1 MGKIVGID
9 LGTTTSALSYL
20 NDIGRPEIVANA
32 DGERIMPSAVY
43 FADDQ
48 RVLTGKEAIRSRQ
61 DNASRA
67 IRWIKRKMGEENY
80 SVNIDGKSYSP
91 AEISSFI
98 IKKLIQ
104 DAELQIGKIADVLIT
119 VPANFEDAAR
129 NATINAGK
137 IAGVNVIGLVNEPT
151 AAAYYYAVVHEIQG
165 KVLIFDLGG
174 GTLDVTIANINQ
186 NDVKIINSKGD
197 RNLGGFNFDQMLV
210 SYFEQYYK
218 DKTSGGKLFEN
229 DEEKAIIEDYAE
241 DTKISLSKKQTVPFR
256 LQGSDGTVKGE
267 LSREKYA
274 EIIDSELTRI
284 QMLVECTLD
293 EANETAGSVDHV
305 ILVGGS
311 TRLPA
316 VRDLLVKIFGK
327 APEMVGNVDEVVSL
341 GAALYAGRRVADE
354 KPDSL
359 PAGIA
364 AAMQHTQTLVDVC
377 NHSYGTLCV
386 VDDEKR
392 GTLVL
397 QNAIIIK
404 KNTPIPC
411 CKTDDF
417 GTLVDGQAEVEAK
430 ITQGEESD
438 PALVSV
444 ISKQTLQLP
453 PNTLK
458 GSVIRVTYSYDKDQ
472 RMDCEFLHVD
482 SGRKICMKVD
492 IKEQSDMANA
502 ISRKKLGNIELE

>member
-20 NDIGRPEIVANA
+20 NDIGRPEVVANA

-43 FADDQ
+43 FADEN
-48 RVLTGKEAIRSRQ
+48 RILTGKEAIRSRQ
-61 DNASRA
+61 EDTSKAV
-67 IRWIKRKMGEENY
+67 RWIKRKMGEENY
-80 SVNIDGKSYSP
+80 SVTIAGKTYFP

-98 IKKLIQ
+98 IRKLVQ
-104 DAELQIGKIADVLIT
+104 DAEQQIGKISDVLIT

-174 GTLDVTIANINQ
+174 GTLDVTIATISK

-210 SYFEQYYK
+210 SYFEEYYAK
-218 DKTSGGKLFEN
+218 ETNGDRLFDN
-229 DEEKAIIEDYAE
+229 DEERAGFEDYAE
-241 DTKISLSKKQTVPFR
+241 ETKHSLSKKQTVSFILKGCSGR
-256 LQGSDGTVKGE
+256 VKGE
-267 LSREKYA
+267 LTREKYA
-274 EIIDSELTRI
+274 EIIDRELMRI
-284 QMLVECTLD
+284 RMLVECTLD
-293 EANETAGSVDHV
+293 EANETPGTIDHV

-316 VRDLLVKIFGK
+316 VRDLLVDIFGK

-354 KPDSL
+354 KPETLSTGMAL
-359 PAGIA
+359 AIK
-364 AAMQHTQTLVDVC
+364 QNQTLSDVC
-377 NHSYGTLCV
+377 NHSYGTLVMQDNFLRKC
-386 VDDEKR
+386 EELK
-392 GTLVL
+392 
-397 QNAIIIK
+397 NAIIIK

-411 CKTDDF
+411 SVTEDF
-417 GTLVDGQAEVEAK
+417 ATRYDGQESIDAT

-438 PALVSV
+438 PDLVTV
-444 ISKQTLQLP
+444 IAQQELHLP
-453 PNTLK
+453 PNTPR
-458 GSVIRVTYSYDKDQ
+458 GSIIRITYSYDKDQ

-482 SGRKICMKVD
+482 SGKKICLKVD
-492 IKEQSDMANA
+492 TKAANDSA
-502 ISRKKLGNIELE
+502 NRDSHKKLDGMSIE